1 MKMRKYAA
9 FAVAGVVVLA
19 ACGSDKKT
27 ETTTAVT
34 TAVTTAATTSAS
46 TAATTAPTTAT
57 SGGDTTTPASGA
69 VSSTPAGGTI
79 DCKPVKAGVLSVVTS
94 LPGPNFWGTTNA
106 EVDPDAIKSGIE
118 YDMANDIAAKCGLK
132 MEFRN
137 EGFDALVAGQ
147 IAADSYDIALSQVTI
162 TDDRAK
168 VVDFSV
174 GYFKSDQGLLVKK
187 GTVVKTW
194 DDVKKLK
201 IGVQASTTAE
211 YYFTSGEVPGWSLDG
226 VKSYPDLS
234 SAYAALNA
242 GQVDGIVIDT
252 PINLGQASQSGGK
265 LEVVGQFKTGEEY
278 GAIFGKGNGKK
289 AIFDPIIQG
298 LIDDGTVNSL
308 IAKYLGGDPT
318 TVPFID
324 VPSS

>member
-1 MKMRKYAA
+1 MKIRTYAA
-9 FAVAGVVVLA
+9 VAIAGVVLLG
-19 ACGSDKKT
+19 ACGSDAKT
-27 ETTTAVT
+27 E
-34 TAVTTAATTSAS
+34 
-46 TAATTAPTTAT
+46 TAATTAPSTAE
-57 SGGDTTTPASGA
+57 SSAA
-69 VSSTPAGGTI
+69 STPATGDAGGSI

-118 YDMANDIAAKCGLK
+118 FDLATDIATKCGLT

-137 EGFDALVAGQ
+137 EGFDAIVAGQ
-147 IAADSYDIALSQVTI
+147 IAPDSYDITLSQVTI
-162 TDDRAK
+162 TEDRAK

-174 GYFKSDQGLLVKK
+174 GYFKSDQGLLVKA
-187 GTVVKTW
+187 GTKVASW
-194 DDVKKLK
+194 DDVKALK

-211 YYFTSGEVPGWSLDG
+211 YYLTSGEVPGWALDG
-226 VKSYPDLS
+226 VKSYPDLAT
-234 SAYAALNA
+234 AYAALNA

-252 PINLGQASQSGGK
+252 PINLGQASNSGGK

-289 AIFDPIIQG
+289 EIFDPIIQG
-298 LIDDGTVNSL
+298 LIDDGTVNAL
-308 IAKYLGGDPT
+308 IAKYLGGDPS

-324 VPSS
+324 VPAS

>member
-1 MKMRKYAA
+1 MKKIRKYAA
-9 FAVAGVVVLA
+9 LMIAGAVVLGS
-19 ACGSDKKT
+19 CGSDKKT
-27 ETTTAVT
+27 ES
-34 TAVTTAATTSAS
+34 TS
-46 TAATTAPTTAT
+46 AATTATTAAPT
-57 SGGDTTTPASGA
+57 ATTGASTATTAAATDTTAA
-69 VSSTPAGGTI
+69 AGDVI
-79 DCKPVKAGVLSVVTS
+79 DCKPIKPGVLSVVTS
-94 LPGPNFWGTTNA
+94 LPGPNFWGTSND
-106 EVDPDAIKSGIE
+106 EVDPDSIKSGIE
-118 YDMANDIAAKCGLK
+118 FDLANDLAAKCGLK

-137 EGFDALVAGQ
+137 EGFDAIVAGQ

-162 TDDRAK
+162 TEERAK

-174 GYFKSDQGLLVKK
+174 GYFKSDQGLLVKA
-187 GTVVKTW
+187 GTKVASW

-211 YYFTSGEVPGWSLDG
+211 YYFTSGEVPGWTLEG

-242 GQVDGIVIDT
+242 GQIDGVVIDT
-252 PINLGQASQSGGK
+252 PINLGQASTSGGK

-289 AIFDPIIQG
+289 EIFDPIMQG
-298 LIDDGTVNSL
+298 LIDDGTVNAL
-308 IAKYLGGDPT
+308 IAKYLGGDPS

>member
-1 MKMRKYAA
+1 MKMRTYAA
-9 FAVAGVVVLA
+9 LAIAGTVLLG

-27 ETTTAVT
+27 ESTTAP
-34 TAVTTAATTSAS
+34 TSAS
-46 TAATTAPTTAT
+46 TAAA
-57 SGGDTTTPASGA
+57 STTPAA
-69 VSSTPAGGTI
+69 TV
-79 DCKPVKAGVLSVVTS
+79 DCKPVKAGVLTVVTS

-118 YDMANDIAAKCGLK
+118 YDLANDLAAKCGLK

-137 EGFDALVAGQ
+137 EGFDAIVAGQ
-147 IAADSYDIALSQVTI
+147 ISADSYDIALSQVTI

-187 GTVVKTW
+187 GTKVASW

-211 YYFTSGEVPGWSLDG
+211 YYFTSGEVPGWKLDSA
-226 VKSYPDLS
+226 KSYPDLS

-252 PINLGQASQSGGK
+252 PINLGQASNSGGK

-289 AIFDPIIQG
+289 AIFDPLLQG
-298 LIDDGTVNSL
+298 LIDDGTVNAL

-324 VPSS
+324 VPTS